1 MNTVR
6 RLRLENFRLKC
17 EETLS
22 NFKRKRRD
30 NFVKYGDT
38 NYDEHI
44 SRLLSLTSK
53 IDNEIRHISASEDT
67 TVVNDLIEEYDV
79 IEKSESELQQEL
91 IESLQSEFDNLDKE
105 VWYGQQFGNW
115 KEMPSRQECDSYPLP
130 QRLRYSQCRRV
141 MFDHLEHD
149 WKKKTFPNLYNRLEF
164 F

>member
-1 MNTVR
+1 MNTVYR
-6 RLRLENFRLKC
+6 RRLENFRLKC

-22 NFKRKRRD
+22 NFKKKRRD

-38 NYDEHI
+38 HYDEHI

-53 IDNEIRHISASEDT
+53 IDDKINDIDVDEDSKI
-67 TVVNDLIEEYDV
+67 VNNLLDEYAT
-79 IEKSESELQQEL
+79 IEKNDSEFQCELMN
-91 IESLQSEFDNLDKE
+91 SLQIEFENLDKE
-105 VWYGQQFGNW
+105 VWYDQHFGNW
-115 KEMPSRQECDSYPLP
+115 KEMPPRQECDTYPLP